1 MTAPEPS
8 THLVLVRHGEA
19 NCNAEGIVGGH
30 LGCTG
35 LSALGVAQAEALRAR
50 WEETGE
56 MRRADALYASVLPRA
71 IQTAEI
77 IAPALGHLDL
87 TTDCDL
93 CELHPGECDGMT
105 WEEFSHLYP
114 RPDFRLDP
122 DRPLSPGGESW
133 SGFLRRVD
141 RTLRALAERHD
152 GETVVVACHG
162 GVVNASLVAFLGL
175 AHGGT
180 GLDLRTRNAS
190 ITEWEREDGRWRL
203 LRYNDSAHLA
213 TVAALD

>member
-1 MTAPEPS
+1 LTVTEPS

-19 NCNAEGIVGGH
+19 NCNAKGIVGGH
-30 LGCTG
+30 RGCTG

-50 WEETGE
+50 WEATGE
-56 MRRADALYASVLPRA
+56 MRGADALYASVLPRA
-71 IQTAEI
+71 IQTADI
-77 IAPALGHLDL
+77 IAPALGDLDL

-105 WEEFSHLYP
+105 WDEFSRLYP

-133 SGFLRRVD
+133 SAFRRRVD
-141 RTLRALAERHD
+141 VTLRALADRHA

-175 AHGGT
+175 AHDGT
-180 GLDLRTRNAS
+180 GLDLRTRNTS
-190 ITEWEREDGRWRL
+190 ITEWEREDGNWRL

-213 TVAALD
+213 TAAAFD